1 MIQFSSFQEFI
12 EMGGYAFNV
21 WSVYG
26 LFVIFLA
33 ANLILPLRRKKQLLK
48 ELQRRQA
55 VNEQVVEDTPEAEVK
70 LPSLDEPATTLGE
83 ST

>member
-1 MIQFSSFQEFI
+1 MIQFSSIQEFI
-12 EMGGYAFNV
+12 AMGGYAFNV

-33 ANLILPLRRKKQLLK
+33 ANLIIPLRRKKQLLK
-48 ELQRRQA
+48 ELKRRRAVTEQA
-55 VNEQVVEDTPEAEVK
+55 VDDAPQAEVR
-70 LPSLDEPATTLGE
+70 LPSLDESATTLGE

>member
-1 MIQFSSFQEFI
+1 
-12 EMGGYAFNV
+12 MGGYAFNV

-48 ELQRRQA
+48 ELQRRRA
-55 VNEQVVEDTPEAEVK
+55 VNEQVVEKEASEAEVK
-70 LPSLDEPATTLGE
+70 LPSLDASATTLGE

>member
-1 MIQFSSFQEFI
+1 
-12 EMGGYAFNV
+12 MGGYAFNV

-26 LFVIFLA
+26 LFCLFLA

-48 ELQRRQA
+48 ELKRRRA
-55 VNEQVVEDTPEAEVK
+55 VNEQVVDDEPQAEVE
-70 LPSLDEPATTLGE
+70 LPSLNESASTLGE

>member
-1 MIQFSSFQEFI
+1 
-12 EMGGYAFNV
+12 MGGYAFNV

-33 ANLILPLRRKKQLLK
+33 ANLILPLRRKKQLIK
-48 ELQRRQA
+48 ELKRRQT
-55 VNEQVVEDTPEAEVK
+55 VNDQVVDDAPSAEVS
-70 LPSLDEPATTLGE
+70 LPRLNESAPTLGE